1 MQIIFNLLVYF
12 YDKLFLK
19 QRSISMICMQ
29 FLIKLI
35 WLKGN
40 RKLLLI
46 KITFRQ
52 FLRENFNY
60 IAIFY
65 YAL

>member
-19 QRSISMICMQ
+19 QRSISIICMQ

-35 WLKGN
+35 WLKGS
-40 RKLLLI
+40 KLLLI

>member
-19 QRSISMICMQ
+19 QRSISIICMQ

-35 WLKGN
+35 WLKGS

>member
-35 WLKGN
+35 WLKGS